1 MVFANKAKEKEKRF
15 ERGSVI
21 RAFLLLAF
29 ITAGIVFYH
38 YTDYSQYLTKDKIS
52 FAIDTIRGFAAWFGI
67 FGPILFVVAGFL
79 AITTNIPSVVIIYFS
94 VITFGG
100 VGGAFFSAVSIYVAT
115 TLIYFIAQLLGRDFV
130 TQLFGKRL
138 KKLEGRLDERGMM
151 TVIYLRLIFF
161 MSPPLNWLL
170 SLTNISY
177 RNFFLGTLFGTVHHI
192 IINAWLSDMIIDLIK
207 AGDSLNPVKTPRLLL
222 PLGIGVAVFLIVR
235 VFDRRRRIK
244 GKIPRLKL
252 GGVTEPAEE

>member
-1 MVFANKAKEKEKRF
+1 MKETVAIEAKDKEKRF
-15 ERGSVI
+15 ERSSVI
-21 RAFLLLAF
+21 RAFILLAF
-29 ITAGIVFYH
+29 IAAGIVFYH

-52 FAIDTIRGFAAWFGI
+52 FTIDSIRGFVARFGF

-79 AITTNIPSVVIIYFS
+79 AITTNIPTVVIIYFS

-100 VGGAFFSAVSIYVAT
+100 VAGAFLSAISVYLAT
-115 TLIYFIAQLLGRDFV
+115 TVIYFIAQLLGRDFV
-130 TQLFGKRL
+130 TRLFRKRL
-138 KKLEGRLDERGMM
+138 KKLEGRLDERGLM

-192 IINAWLSDMIIDLIK
+192 IINAWLSDMVIDLIK
-207 AGDSLNPVKTPRLLL
+207 AGDSLNPIKTPKLLL
-222 PLGIGVAVFLIVR
+222 PLGLGITIFLTVR
-235 VFDRRRRIK
+235 IIDRRRRIK
-244 GKIPRLKL
+244 LPVASKL
-252 GGVTEPAEE
+252 